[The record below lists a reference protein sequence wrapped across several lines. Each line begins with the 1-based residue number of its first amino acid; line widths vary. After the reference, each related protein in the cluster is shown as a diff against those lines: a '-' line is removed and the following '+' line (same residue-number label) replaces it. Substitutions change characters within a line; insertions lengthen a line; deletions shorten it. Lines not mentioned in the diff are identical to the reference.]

1 MTKKIGTWSVTSAK
15 MVSTFKMV
23 ADSPCGIG
31 GCYVTAMEATIRY
44 PDGSEANTDTSAW
57 LHHIAMFGSGAGG
70 GSIWACGNERPTLRL
85 NAQKKF
91 GIDWPLTYMMMIDLM
106 TEVPE
111 PKSLTLE
118 VTYEIAPK
126 IGSGYKGATMYWL
139 SLGQDRAAKDGK
151 YSFETQSSR
160 VSSSGSLLYCIG

>member
-1 MTKKIGTWSVTSAK
+1 
-15 MVSTFKMV
+15 MV

-44 PDGSEANTDTSAW
+44 PDGKEANVDTNAW
-57 LHHIAMFGSGAGG
+57 LHHIALFGQGTGQ

-85 NAQKKF
+85 NSVDKY

-106 TEVPE
+106 TEVTT
-111 PKSLTLE
+111 PKTLTLE

-126 IGSGYKGATMYWL
+126 IGSGYKAATMYWL
-139 SLGQDRAAKDGK
+139 SLGPDRTAKDGK
-151 YSFETQSSR
+151 YSFETQSSK
-160 VSSSGSLLYCIG
+160 VNSAGKLLYSIAYVMSSIHS